1 MVYLKRTLTG
11 PACFFRSVSGVIPAS
26 SEATLE
32 SANGPEF
39 VGPEV
44 ARKTLILMCINV
56 LPSIGPAVVA
66 PSNLAQD
73 PDLDR
78 TRLASAA
85 AVAASTGVAI
95 AIGFCS

>member
-1 MVYLKRTLTG
+1 
-11 PACFFRSVSGVIPAS
+11 
-26 SEATLE
+26 
-32 SANGPEF
+32 
-39 VGPEV
+39 
-44 ARKTLILMCINV
+44 
-56 LPSIGPAVVA
+56 LPSIGPADVA

-95 AIGFCS
+95 AIGYCS